1 MYQLLQHYGRV
12 EEFLYFAEIK
22 KDYET
27 IILHHIN
34 EKNIKTS
41 IDRLKHFSL
50 IDSKKSELYNLFT
63 RYSHI
68 FMKYEPEATIDLLLE
83 NFKNTIDPNKIISA
97 IMNTDIEKREK
108 VVYYL
113 EKLIKDNCREKN
125 IHNLYIFFLCQIA
138 ENQADSIDRLILY
151 LEDKDHF
158 NSADFDIDYALKVF
172 SQFKIYS
179 AQSFALF
186 LMEKYDE
193 CIKVALEHNYLDIA
207 KKIAKKVTDRKIQ
220 KRLWLEVKIQLF
232 RYSIMK

>member
-1 MYQLLQHYGRV
+1 MD
-12 EEFLYFAEIK
+12 EFLFFAELK

-41 IDRLKHFSL
+41 IDRLKYFSEV
-50 IDSKKSELYNLFT
+50 DNKKSELYNLFT

-83 NFKNTIDPNKIISA
+83 NFKNNIDPNKIFSA
-97 IMNTDIEKREK
+97 MLNTEIEKREK

-113 EKLIKDNCREKN
+113 EKLIKDNCKEKN

-138 ENQADSIDRLILY
+138 ENKKDSIDRLLGY
-151 LEDKDHF
+151 LGEKSHY
-158 NSADFDIDYALKVF
+158 NSAEFDVDYALKVF
-172 SQFKIYS
+172 SQFKIYP
-179 AQSFALF
+179 AQSYALF

-193 CIKVALEHNYLDIA
+193 SIKVALEHNYLDIA
-207 KKIAKKVTDRKIQ
+207 KKIAKLVDDKKIQ
-220 KRLWLEVKIQLF
+220 KRLWLEV
-232 RYSIMK
+232 

>member
-1 MYQLLQHYGRV
+1 
-12 EEFLYFAEIK
+12 
-22 KDYET
+22 
-27 IILHHIN
+27 
-34 EKNIKTS
+34 
-41 IDRLKHFSL
+41 
-50 IDSKKSELYNLFT
+50 
-63 RYSHI
+63 
-68 FMKYEPEATIDLLLE
+68 MKYEPEATIDLLLE
-83 NFKNTIDPNKIISA
+83 NFKNNIDPNKIISA

-138 ENQADSIDRLILY
+138 ENQSDSIDRLILY

-172 SQFKIYS
+172 SQFKIYP
-179 AQSFALF
+179 AQSYALY

-207 KKIAKKVTDRKIQ
+207 KKIAKKVTDKKIQ
-220 KRLWLEVKIQLF
+220 KRLWLEVF
-232 RYSIMK
+232 S